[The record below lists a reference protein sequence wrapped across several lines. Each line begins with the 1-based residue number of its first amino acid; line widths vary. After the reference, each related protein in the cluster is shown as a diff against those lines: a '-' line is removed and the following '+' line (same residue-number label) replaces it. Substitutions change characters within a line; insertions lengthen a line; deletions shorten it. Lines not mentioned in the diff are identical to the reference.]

1 MPGPEL
7 GPIILW
13 TEPGEGSEPGLGP
26 RLGPGDKPA
35 AGDGPERDMLLD
47 RSPGFDICW
56 NIERDNGSLIR
67 LDITDFHQYLKL
79 SKGELFLGP

>member
-47 RSPGFDICW
+47 WSPGFDICW
-56 NIERDNGSLIR
+56 NIGMDNGSEWTLTR
-67 LDITDFHQYLKL
+67 LVIIDFHQYLKL
-79 SKGELFLGP
+79 S